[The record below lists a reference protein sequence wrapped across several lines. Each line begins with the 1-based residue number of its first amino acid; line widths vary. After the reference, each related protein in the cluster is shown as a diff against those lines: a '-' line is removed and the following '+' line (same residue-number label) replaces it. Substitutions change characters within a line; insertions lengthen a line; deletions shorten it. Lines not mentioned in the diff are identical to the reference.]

1 MRMIN
6 THSVLGS
13 YRSQPARRRFSLTS
27 GCNHHSRRGL
37 SLIEVMLAIVIT
49 SVIAIGTLGY
59 QYFSIKHSR
68 ASDAQYLA
76 TRIGQLLLEDWKST
90 GGDSDYD
97 PSVLGLGF
105 IIPTYPETGTYKITL
120 DNQTFYITRTRSNA
134 STAPD
139 PNPDPVAGVLLLQ
152 LRVTVKWRN
161 DYGQGAITSGD
172 PEIILTTYVRR
183 DG

>member
-1 MRMIN
+1 MIN

-90 GGDSDYD
+90 GGADDYD
-97 PSVLGLGF
+97 PESLQLGF
-105 IIPTYPETGTYKITL
+105 ESPENDEFGDYMINLGNIPFFVQLQFDDVDQDDAADVTL
-120 DNQTFYITRTRSNA
+120 RQIS
-134 STAPD
+134 
-139 PNPDPVAGVLLLQ
+139 
-152 LRVTVKWRN
+152 VTVRWRR
-161 DYGQGAITSGD
+161 DYTRGALTGAD
-172 PEIILTTYVRR
+172 PFLTLTTYVRR
-183 DG
+183 DES